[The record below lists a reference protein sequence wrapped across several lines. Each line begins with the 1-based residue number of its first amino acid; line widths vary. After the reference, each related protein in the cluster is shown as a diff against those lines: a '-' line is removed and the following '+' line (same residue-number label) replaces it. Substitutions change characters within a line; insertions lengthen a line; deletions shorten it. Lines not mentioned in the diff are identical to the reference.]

1 MNAEILDSS
10 SSTPSAEMN
19 VKGPIRPPASPARS
33 WRTSIVV
40 SLGLLVLSAS
50 FVIVAIT
57 LRSHASPS
65 SGFASSASKPS
76 EDKRWYS
83 LGYVDIDGGV
93 TKLYPLQQGRIKS
106 ITARENEAVKA
117 GDPLLYL
124 EDNVPLLK
132 VREAKSAL
140 EGARNQLA
148 IAEAGAEEANK
159 QIEAQKIAIAAAR
172 KRMDQAQLLYDKQK
186 RFEKQGF
193 LVEGDKETVQAAK
206 ISVELAEEGVRGEEA
221 KLAVM
226 EAAKRRAEGLLAA
239 AQTQMRGR
247 QVQVDEAQNAV
258 KECVLRAPVDGIPL
272 RILVNIGEVLGSN
285 PRQPAIQFAAA
296 GQRLVRA
303 EVEQEFVAQVYPGQQ
318 VIIEDSVTE
327 KECARGKVA
336 SIANWYAP
344 RRSANS
350 EILSM
355 NNDNRTLEC
364 IIHIEASP
372 RELRIGQ
379 RVRVHSD

>member
-10 SSTPSAEMN
+10 STPSSTEMN
-19 VKGPIRPPASPARS
+19 VRGPIRPPASAVRS

-50 FVIVAIT
+50 FVIVALT

-65 SGFASSASKPS
+65 SVLATSASKPIQ
-76 EDKRWYS
+76 DKRWYS
-83 LGYVDIDGGV
+83 LGYVDIEGGV

-106 ITARENEAVKA
+106 ITARENESIKT

-124 EDNVPLLK
+124 EDTVPVLK

-148 IAEAGAEEANK
+148 IAEAGVEEANK

-172 KRMDQAQLLYDKQK
+172 QRVDQAQLLYNKQK

-193 LVEGDKETVQAAK
+193 VVEGDKETVQAAEITVK
-206 ISVELAEEGVRGEEA
+206 QAEKGVQGEEA
-221 KLAVM
+221 KLAAI
-226 EAAKRRAEGLLAA
+226 EAAKRRVDGLVAA
-239 AQTQMRGR
+239 AQTQIRGK
-247 QVQVDEAQNAV
+247 QAQLEEAQNAV
-258 KECVLRAPVDGIPL
+258 KECVLRAPLDGIPL
-272 RILVNIGEVLGSN
+272 RINVNVGEVLGSN
-285 PRQPAIQFAAA
+285 PRQPAILFAAA
-296 GQRLVRA
+296 GLRLVRA
-303 EVEQEFVAQVYPGQQ
+303 EVEQEFVAQVHPGQQ
-318 VIIEDSVTE
+318 VIIEDFVTE

-344 RRSANS
+344 RRTANS

-364 IIHIEASP
+364 IIHIESSP